1 MEKIKNSPHENLM
14 IKIPIRITYDVL
26 QDFLRKKIVG
36 ENIRIKEENGKVS
49 NYAEVL
55 DISIRKSIEEDYDLV
70 FEVKFRT
77 LTSFFRNKKGTA
89 IIHAALGFDDKEQ
102 EIAVIDYDLEV
113 KTSSWLMNK
122 TLRAVANSNFLSDK
136 LKKKLKYEFKPMVE
150 KQLKTANVKL
160 HEELEASEGIFVS
173 GKLNNFRILDVIP
186 GRERLVV
193 LVSLEGNTVV
203 DIKEIKLGKD

>member
-1 MEKIKNSPHENLM
+1 MEKIKNSPQENLM
-14 IKIPIRITYDVL
+14 IKIPVRITYEVL
-26 QDFLRKKIVG
+26 QDFLRKKFIG

-55 DISIRKSIEEDYDLV
+55 DISIRKSTEEDYDLV
-70 FEVKFRT
+70 LEVKFKT
-77 LTSFFRNKKGTA
+77 LTSLFRNKKGTA

-102 EIAVIDYDLEV
+102 EIAVLDYDLEL
-113 KTSSWLMNK
+113 KTSSWMMNK
-122 TLRAVANSNFLSDK
+122 TLQAVANSNFFSGK
-136 LKKKLKYEFKPMVE
+136 LKKKLKYEFRPMVK
-150 KQLKTANVKL
+150 KQLEAVNIKL
-160 HEELEASEGIFVS
+160 HEQLEASEGIFVS

-203 DIKEIKLGKD
+203 DIKEINLGKN